1 MRRRRSVPEASR
13 SRVPPSPGTRWRDPL
28 AARGVDIWIT
38 QLDAFRLG
46 RRERR
51 LRPPGDQ
58 CGLLFRERAMERQS
72 ERIDVRPNP
81 ETTARIGKARSA
93 I

>member
-1 MRRRRSVPEASR
+1 MRRPRSVPKPSR
-13 SRVPPSPGTRWRDPL
+13 FRVPPSPGTRWRGPL
-28 AARGVDIWIT
+28 AARDVDIWIT

-46 RRERR
+46 RRE

-58 CGLLFRERAMERQS
+58 SGLIFRERGMERQS
-72 ERIDVRPNP
+72 ERIDVRSNP
-81 ETTARIGKARSA
+81 ETTTRIGKARSA